1 VVVCLEQGAYCLHM
15 VQLMPMH
22 PKPHDLLLHLNP
34 DWFHLSG
41 TGFTQ
46 VILENRPLNGCV
58 E

>member
-1 VVVCLEQGAYCLHM
+1 MVVCLEQGAYCLHM

-41 TGFTQ
+41 GY
-46 VILENRPLNGCV
+46 LGK
-58 E
+58 